1 MNPLSSLLPCA
12 GMPGSP
18 QKTAAE
24 MKKRG
29 GKNEVTY
36 LPFIHNLGG
45 HSSMTQ
51 LTEALGFLS
60 APVAAALAR

>member
-1 MNPLSSLLPCA
+1 MNPLSSLLPWA
-12 GMPGSP
+12 GTPGSP
-18 QKTAAE
+18 QKTATK

-29 GKNEVTY
+29 KNEVSC
-36 LPFIHNLGG
+36 LPFIHILDG

>member
-1 MNPLSSLLPCA
+1 MNPLSSLLPWV

-18 QKTAAE
+18 QKTATK

-29 GKNEVTY
+29 KNEVPY
-36 LPFIHNLGG
+36 LPFIHNLSG
-45 HSSMTQ
+45 HSGMTQ

>member
-1 MNPLSSLLPCA
+1 MNPLSSLLPWA

-18 QKTAAE
+18 QKTATKI
-24 MKKRG
+24 KKR

-36 LPFIHNLGG
+36 LLFIYNLSG

-51 LTEALGFLS
+51 LTKALGFLS
-60 APVAAALAR
+60 APVTAALAC